1 MAEPIRYCQFFLHFT
16 LLLVAMAMLGQ
27 GLAFQDE
34 CKNGTSDFLV
44 FGGAFV
50 LALSIVSLCFF
61 AQSINQQDI
70 LFGLYPWSWIWTI
83 LSWGLLLLVMTI
95 WVRSVIH

>member
-50 LALSIVSLCFF
+50 LALSIVNLCFC
-61 AQSINQQDI
+61 ALS
-70 LFGLYPWSWIWTI
+70 PWSWIWTM
-83 LSWGLLLLVMTI
+83 LSWGLLFLVMTI
-95 WVRSVIH
+95 WVRTVFH